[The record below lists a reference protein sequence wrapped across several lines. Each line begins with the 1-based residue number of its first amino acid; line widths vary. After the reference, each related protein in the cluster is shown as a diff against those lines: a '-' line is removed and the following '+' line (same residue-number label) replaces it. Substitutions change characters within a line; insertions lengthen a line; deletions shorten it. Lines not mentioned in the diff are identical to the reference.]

1 MRKIR
6 IEQSR
11 TETYTP
17 AAGLALVG
25 HCINRHTSLT
35 KAARSVPKRHGIANI
50 DLFRTY
56 AGLLCLGKS
65 DFEAAEAMR
74 FDPFFKH
81 ALGIKQSPS
90 APRLRQR
97 FDEDAEA
104 IIPLIDAAST
114 EFIASVDAPITALST
129 GHVALDM
136 DVFPQDNSRTKKEAV
151 SYTYKGYDGYAPMG
165 AYVGNEGWCVCC
177 ELRPGSQHAQKE
189 FAYTLERV
197 LPRVRHLTSAP
208 VLVRLDGAHD
218 AVANRRQLAAADGVD
233 YLIKWNPRRQDH
245 ETWLAEATAHGVW
258 EQVRD
263 GKRQALFSVDRV
275 DEHDAEQH
283 PWRLVVQI
291 IERTIDRKGQMLLT
305 PEIELEGW
313 TTSLRESDV
322 DDATIVQ
329 LYRGHALCEQFH
341 SEFKT
346 DLDLE
351 RLPSG
356 KFDTNDL
363 VMTFGALAYNIL
375 RWMGLRGLLGKH
387 APIRHPAKRRRLRT
401 VMQELVYLAARVVRS
416 ARQMTLRFSHHCPGY
431 QAFRQLHAEF
441 P

>member
-1 MRKIR
+1 MPKFR

-25 HCINRHTSLT
+25 HCINQHTSLA
-35 KAARSVPKRHGIANI
+35 KSARSIPKRHGIPNI

-65 DFEAAEAMR
+65 DFEAAESMR
-74 FDPFFKH
+74 ADPFFRQ

-97 FDEDAEA
+97 FDEDASA
-104 IIPLIDAAST
+104 IIPLIDAASV
-114 EFIASVDAPITALST
+114 EFIGSVEAPITPLST
-129 GHVALDM
+129 GHVALDI
-136 DVFPQDNSRTKKEAV
+136 DVFPQDNSRTRKEAV
-151 SYTYKGYDGYAPMG
+151 SYTYKGYDGYAPIA
-165 AYVGNEGWCVCC
+165 AYLGNEGWCLSC

-189 FAYTLERV
+189 FGYTLERV
-197 LPRVRHLTSAP
+197 LPRVRKLTTAP

-218 AVANRRQLAAADGVD
+218 AECNRHQLRAAGLD
-233 YLIKWNPRRQDH
+233 YLIKWNPRQQDL
-245 ETWLAEATAHGVW
+245 ERWLAEATERGAWVAPR
-258 EQVRD
+258 E
-263 GKRQALFSVDRV
+263 GKREALFSVERS
-275 DEHDAEQH
+275 DELEGERH
-283 PWRLVVQI
+283 PWRLLVRL
-291 IERTIDRKGQMLLT
+291 IERTIDRKGQLLLT
-305 PEIELEGW
+305 PEIEIEGW
-313 TTSLRESDV
+313 VTSLPQSDY
-322 DDATIVQ
+322 DDATLIG

-346 DLDLE
+346 DLDLQ

-363 VMTFGALAYNIL
+363 VMAFGAFVYNIL
-375 RWMGLRGLLGKH
+375 RWMGLRALLGKQ

-401 VMQELVYLAARVVRS
+401 VMQELVYLAARLIRTG
-416 ARQMTLRFSHHCPGY
+416 RQMTLRFSQHCPGY